1 MKAARQ
7 IVFGIFL
14 ATLLISNISAQNPSE
29 LGNIQGRVTRLG
41 TDDGFSGVQITLEGA
56 VNAQALQSVL
66 NSAAGAGISR
76 HAATGRNGRRAD
88 STSE

>member
-29 LGNIQGRVTRLG
+29 LGNIREGELGFGTRRWIPG
-41 TDDGFSGVQITLEGA
+41 ISGSGSLFKGA
-56 VNAQALQSVL
+56 VNP
-66 NSAAGAGISR
+66 
-76 HAATGRNGRRAD
+76 RRY
-88 STSE
+88 SLS